1 MRGSGRKAPKM
12 QTLYGEPCAGF
23 VWDACPVALLGCISF
38 GKRPI
43 LRKRMTSDV
52 RFLNFVSIAAGT
64 LKTAQ
69 NRNFFQ
75 NVPFLQQLSVV
86 SDFYAFLR
94 SVSFKART
102 PS

>member
-1 MRGSGRKAPKM
+1 MRVSGRKASKM
-12 QTLYGEPCAGF
+12 QILYGEPCAGF
-23 VWDACPVALLGCISF
+23 VWDACPVALLVCISF

-64 LKTAQ
+64 LKTTQ
-69 NRNFFQ
+69 NLHFFQ
-75 NVPFLQQLSVV
+75 NVSILQQLSVV
-86 SDFYAFLR
+86 SDFHTLLR
-94 SVSFKART
+94 SVSFKARL